1 MQFQN
6 AENFT
11 NFCICLCISQRFQK
25 VVGWSRIN
33 LTKDTNIDDLVK
45 DNLLEIDEK
54 YDDQF
59 NMHLVLSL

>member
-6 AENFT
+6 TENFT
-11 NFCICLCISQRFQK
+11 NFCICLYILQRFQK
-25 VVGWSRIN
+25 VVGWSHLN

-59 NMHLVLSL
+59 NMHLALNL